1 MKPLNELLKQ
11 TEFSDAEIV
20 HLLGLTDREDC
31 EALRRAAYELTSQ
44 LIGDKVHYRGLI
56 EFSNICTVDCRYC
69 GIRKSNHEVE
79 RYELDRTDILE
90 AADWAAENGYGSVC
104 LQAGERRDPKFIEFI
119 AGCVAEIRA
128 RSRSAH
134 LPHGLGIT
142 LSLGEQT
149 PAVYRRWAEAAGPG
163 GGLRYL
169 LRLESSNP
177 ALFNALHSAPGK
189 HEKDLLARLQAL
201 KDLRAAGFQVGTG
214 VMIGLPGQTLEDLCA
229 DIRVFQSLDIDMIGM
244 GPYIT
249 SAGSDMDATDMM
261 ETGPLLQL
269 ALNMIAV
276 TRLVMREVNIA
287 AATALQSL
295 TEDGRERGIAH
306 GCNIVMPNL
315 TPRAVRKNYQ
325 LYDNKPCIE
334 DEPGD
339 CRGCLEGR
347 IVSVGRRVG
356 WNEWG
361 DSRRWHV
368 RNELPLPAVESRP
381 RPPAPKSLA
390 GIAVVT
396 RPA

>member
-1 MKPLNELLKQ
+1 MKPLNELLTQ
-11 TEFSDAEIV
+11 SEFSDAEIV
-20 HLLGLTDREDC
+20 HLLGLTGRDDC
-31 EALRRAAYELTSQ
+31 EALRRAAYELTTR
-44 LIGDKVHYRGLI
+44 LVGDKVHYRGLI

-69 GIRKSNHEVE
+69 GIRKSNHEVD
-79 RYELDRTDILE
+79 RYELDRADIIE
-90 AADWAAENGYGSVC
+90 AAQWAADNGYGSVC
-104 LQAGERRDPKFIEFI
+104 LQAGERRDPKFIGFI
-119 AGCVAEIRA
+119 AECVAEIRA
-128 RSRSAH
+128 RSRSEQ
-134 LPHGLGIT
+134 LPDGLGIT

-149 PAVYRRWAEAAGPG
+149 PEVYRRWADAAGAG

-177 ALFNALHSAPGK
+177 KLFDTLHSAPGK
-189 HEKDLLARLQAL
+189 HEKDLPARIQAL
-201 KDLRAAGFQVGTG
+201 KDLRDAGFQVGTG

-229 DIRVFQSLDIDMIGM
+229 DIRTFQSLDIDMIGM

-249 SAGSDMDATDMM
+249 SAGSDMDAADMM
-261 ETGPLLQL
+261 ERGSLLQL

-361 DSRRWHV
+361 DSRRWYRRSGIAAPV
-368 RNELPLPAVESRP
+368 IEQRQRPAAP
-381 RPPAPKSLA
+381 RRLA
-390 GIAVVT
+390 GIPVVT
-396 RPA
+396 RGV

>member
-1 MKPLNELLKQ
+1 MKPLAELLEQ
-11 TEFSDAEIV
+11 SEFSDAEIV
-20 HLLGLTDREDC
+20 RLLGLTDPADC
-31 EALRRAAYELTSQ
+31 AVLRDAAYALTSR

-69 GIRKSNHEVE
+69 GIRKSNHAVP
-79 RYELDRTDILE
+79 RYELRREEILAAARW
-90 AADWAAENGYGSVC
+90 AADNGYGSVC
-104 LQAGERRDPKFIEFI
+104 LQAGERRDARFVNLV

-128 RSRSAH
+128 QTRSEA

-149 PAVYRRWAEAAGPG
+149 LAVYQRWAQAAGEG

-169 LRLESSNP
+169 MRLESSNP
-177 ALFNALHSAPGK
+177 RLFDALHSAPGK
-189 HEKDLLARLQAL
+189 HEKDLPARMQAL
-201 KDLRAAGFQVGTG
+201 SDLRSAGFQVGTG
-214 VMIGLPGQTLEDLCA
+214 VMIGLPGQTLADLCA
-229 DIRVFQSLDIDMIGM
+229 DIRVFQSLDVDMIGM

-249 SAGSDMDATDMM
+249 SAGSDMDAGDMM
-261 ETGPLLQL
+261 ERGALLQL
-269 ALNMIAV
+269 SLNMIAV
-276 TRLVMREVNIA
+276 TRLVLRDVNIA

-315 TPRAVRKNYQ
+315 TPRAVRKSYQ
-325 LYDNKPCIE
+325 LYDNKPCVE

-347 IVSVGRRVG
+347 IVSAGRRVG

-361 DSRRWHV
+361 DSRRWRV
-368 RNELPLPAVESRP
+368 RNALPLPAVEARSRP
-381 RPPAPKSLA
+381 AAPRSLA

-396 RPA
+396 RAG